1 MKQVDVTSGNSVPL
15 IRLPFGPQ
23 HPALDLE
30 SIHFTFEVDGERV
43 VSVKPR
49 LGYMHRGI
57 EKLAETRTYQQNIH
71 LVERICGIC
80 SQAHAICFA
89 QAVEEIAE
97 INIPARAR
105 YLRTIIAELERIQN
119 HFLWLGVAAHE
130 IGFQT
135 LFMYTWRDR
144 ELVLDVVEAMTGKR
158 VNYGINTIGGLRRDL
173 LPQHHE
179 LLQKT
184 LDRLETRSSYY
195 KKICTTE
202 PTILKRTINVGV
214 LPKTQAITLGAVG
227 PTVRASGVANDI
239 RRDDPYAAYDEIPF
253 NVITSDGCDVASRLS
268 VRLDELFESIHIIRY
283 ALTHL
288 PLGKILAPAPR
299 TIPIGDAISRV
310 EAPRGEDFHYVRANG
325 TNKPARLKVRA
336 PTLAN
341 ILPLCNMFT
350 GMNIADI
357 PVVIAGI
364 DPCIACAERVTLH
377 NLSTG
382 IIHVVTRGELKTSA
396 QNDH

>member
-202 PTILKRTINVGV
+202 PTILKRTIDVGV

-288 PLGKILAPAPR
+288 PIGKILAPAPR
-299 TIPIGDAISRV
+299 TIPKGDAISRV

-377 NLSTG
+377 NISTDS
-382 IIHVVTRGELKTSA
+382 IHVVPREELRTSP

>member
-1 MKQVDVTSGNSVPL
+1 VTP

-80 SQAHAICFA
+80 SQAHAICFS

-97 INIPARAR
+97 IEIPARAR
-105 YLRTIIAELERIQN
+105 YLRTVIAELERIQN

-173 LPQHHE
+173 LPQHHK

-184 LDRLETRSSYY
+184 LDRLETRSAYY

-202 PTILKRTINVGV
+202 PTILKRTVDVGI
-214 LPKTQAITLGAVG
+214 LSQTQAITFGAVG
-227 PTVRASGVANDI
+227 PTVRASGVAHDV

-253 NVITSDGCDVASRLS
+253 NIITFDGCDVASRLY
-268 VRLDELFESIHIIRY
+268 VRLDELFESINIIRY
-283 ALTHL
+283 ALAHL
-288 PLGKILAPAPR
+288 PGGKILVSAPR
-299 TIPIGDAISRV
+299 TIPDGDAISRV

-341 ILPLCNMFT
+341 ILSLCNMFT

-357 PVVIAGI
+357 PIVIAGI
-364 DPCIACAERVTLH
+364 DPCIACAERVTIH
-377 NLSTG
+377 NISTNTM
-382 IIHVVTRGELKTSA
+382 HVVPRGDLTH
-396 QNDH
+396 NIP